1 MSQGSFFD
9 FRDRLMRPPSRAAA
23 PPESAQAISVSQLTT
38 KIDAALRVGLP
49 QAILVRGEL
58 SNFSHHRA
66 SGHMYFTLK
75 DDHACIDCVMF
86 KTEASRLKFTPT
98 DGSELLA
105 TGSVRVY
112 AQRGR
117 YQLYV
122 TNLSPL
128 GKGAL
133 ELAFQQLKEKLQRE
147 GLFAAERKRV
157 IPRYAQH
164 IAIVTGRNTAALQDV
179 LKVLRRFPFLRI
191 SLFPVLVQ
199 GDGAA
204 EQIAQAIESL
214 NTTPPPH
221 QSTTPAADFPVTPQL
236 ILLCRGGGSLED
248 LWAFN
253 EEVVA
258 RAIAESEIP
267 IITGIGHEVDV
278 SIADLVADYHA
289 HTPTE
294 AAQVAIANWRSAG
307 ELVQTASIRQA
318 RALRQRL
325 LEATQRLRLIEQ
337 YELFRR
343 PADIVDIRRQRL
355 DDLQKSLVTALR
367 QRHTRSTQRLN
378 ALMTAF
384 ARQHPRQLLRLSQQ
398 KLAALQLA
406 LPATAKRAIERQLQK
421 LNAIQTHLTAIS
433 PQATL
438 GRGYSI
444 TSKKNGAVVR
454 NAAEIKTGDVLLTR
468 FADGQTES
476 VVRDN
481 KQMRLFE

>member
-1 MSQGSFFD
+1 
-9 FRDRLMRPPSRAAA
+9 MRPPSRAAA

-38 KIDAALRVGLP
+38 KIDAALRGGLP

-58 SNFSHHRA
+58 SNFSNHRA

-179 LKVLRRFPFLRI
+179 LKVLRRFSFLRV

-204 EQIAQAIESL
+204 EQIAGAIQTL
-214 NTTPPPH
+214 NQTPPLND
-221 QSTTPAADFPVTPQL
+221 STTPQL

-248 LWAFN
+248 LLAFN

-258 RAIAESEIP
+258 RAIAESAIP

-294 AAQVAIANWRSAG
+294 AAQVAIANWRTAG

-325 LEATQRLRLIEQ
+325 LEATQRLRIVEQ
-337 YELFRR
+337 HELFRR

-367 QRHTRSTQRLN
+367 QRHTKCTQRLN

-398 KLAALQLA
+398 KLTALRIA
-406 LPATAKRAIERQLQK
+406 LPATAKRSIERQLQK

-444 TSKKNGAVVR
+444 TSRKNGAVVR
-454 NAAEIKTGDVLLTR
+454 NAADIKTGDVLLTR